1 MIWLRF
7 ANMKTKKTR
16 STRPGASVRHHKL
29 KKQLKQRR
37 QFHQRFLLHPI
48 TVFGLLCLG
57 VFIIGMTLKV
67 TASSYQVT
75 ARVPAAPL
83 TEGADIT
90 SPVDGTRVAAVPITV
105 IGTCPADSYV
115 KLIRNGIFS
124 GVAWCDNGGFSIQ
137 TDLSA
142 GENSLVAQD
151 YNITD
156 DAGPASGGIVVNYT
170 PPVPPVVGTTGGTS
184 GGTVPNGSSS
194 NSLPLLISADFSFHA
209 FDLGSKFS
217 WPLQISGGKAPYSV
231 AVDWGDGQTD
241 ELKSGQKLVLSH
253 MYKSTGYYPVVV
265 TVRDS
270 SGRSATLQFAA
281 LIRTQGAA
289 GFTTKQGTPVSSIG
303 LITRIQ
309 QWLWLIWPAYTVTI
323 LMAVSFWLG
332 ERQELMQLLKRP
344 APKRRPRHP

>member
-16 STRPGASVRHHKL
+16 LARPGTSVRHHKL
-29 KKQLKQRR
+29 KKQIIQRR
-37 QFHQRFLLHPI
+37 RLHKRFLLHPI
-48 TVFGLLCLG
+48 TAFGLLCLG
-57 VFIIGMTLKV
+57 VFIVGMTIKV
-67 TASSYQVT
+67 TASSYQVA

-83 TEGADIT
+83 TEGSVIS
-90 SPVDGTRVAAVPITV
+90 SPVDGATVTAVPITV
-105 IGTCPADSYV
+105 IGTCPTDSYV
-115 KLIRNGIFS
+115 KLIRNGVFS

-137 TDLSA
+137 TDLSV

-156 DAGPASGGIVVNYT
+156 DAGPASGGILITYT
-170 PPVPPVVGTTGGTS
+170 LPVVGKTGGTTGS
-184 GGTVPNGSSS
+184 NVPNGSTS
-194 NSLPLLISADFSFHA
+194 NSLPLLITADFSFHA

-231 AVDWGDGQTD
+231 T
-241 ELKSGQKLVLSH
+241 
-253 MYKSTGYYPVVV
+253 
-265 TVRDS
+265 
-270 SGRSATLQFAA
+270 TLQIAA
-281 LIRTQGAA
+281 LIRARGAA
-289 GFTTKQGTPVSSIG
+289 GFTTKQGTPISSIG

-332 ERQELMQLLKRP
+332 ERQELSLLLKRP
-344 APKRRPRHP
+344 APKHRPRHP

>member
-7 ANMKTKKTR
+7 ANMKTKKT
-16 STRPGASVRHHKL
+16 SLARPGTSVRHHKL
-29 KKQLKQRR
+29 KKQIKQRR
-37 QFHQRFLLHPI
+37 QLHQRFLLHPI
-48 TVFGLLCLG
+48 TAFGLLCLG
-57 VFIIGMTLKV
+57 VFIVGMTIKV
-67 TASSYQVT
+67 TASSYQVA

-83 TEGADIT
+83 TEGAVIS
-90 SPVDGTRVAAVPITV
+90 SPADGATVTAVPITV

-115 KLIRNGIFS
+115 KLIRNGVFS

-137 TDLSA
+137 SDLSV

-156 DAGPASGGIVVNYT
+156 DAGPASGGILITYT
-170 PPVPPVVGTTGGTS
+170 LPVVGRTGGTTGS
-184 GGTVPNGSSS
+184 NIPNGSTA
-194 NSLPLLISADFSFHA
+194 NSLPLLIAADFSFHA

-217 WPLQISGGKAPYSV
+217 WPLQISGGKPPYSV
-231 AVDWGDGQTD
+231 TVDWGDGRTD
-241 ELKSGQKLVLSH
+241 VMKSSQKLVLSH
-253 MYKSTGYYPVVV
+253 RYESTGYYPVVV

-270 SGRSATLQFAA
+270 SGGSSTLQIAA
-281 LIRTQGAA
+281 LIRARGAA
-289 GFTTKQGTPVSSIG
+289 GFTNKQGTPISSIG

-309 QWLWLIWPAYTVTI
+309 QWLWLIWPTYTVTI

-332 ERQELMQLLKRP
+332 ERQELSLLLKRP